1 MQWGSRGGK
10 VCACPDNQGTRVPHW
25 GDRSAPGLGPW
36 RGFLEDVDLNWA
48 CVGGKN
54 WLSSEGPPNME
65 VEVNT
70 KSQAP

>member
-1 MQWGSRGGK
+1 MLWGFTVVRGSLLR
-10 VCACPDNQGTRVPHW
+10 A
-25 GDRSAPGLGPW
+25 LGAGMGGGG

-48 CVGGKN
+48 CVDGEV

-70 KSQAP
+70 KSQGP